1 MLIFST
7 VNEIWL
13 FNVMITLKTK
23 KALLLKKITQL
34 LTCLIAVM
42 AITMMNQAAFAST
55 HYVRS
60 TTPTIFF
67 HGYNSGAHAERYMVN
82 GIKKAGVSKT
92 VITANVAADG
102 KVTLQGRIPTNAT
115 NPLVMVNF
123 ENSRN
128 TDYAMQGQWVKNVVV
143 KLQQTYH
150 IKKMNIEAHSMGNMA
165 VMYYLLANGQ
175 NKKLPQLQK
184 QVAMAGTFDGAMG
197 WNEPNNLT
205 VNKTTGKPSAENEA
219 FKKLLP
225 LRQTY
230 PHQVQVL
237 NIYGDL
243 GDGNDSQVSNNSCQ
257 TLRYLLNNR
266 ARSYREVKITGTN
279 AKHELL
285 HHNQQVNQ
293 ILIHFFWES

>member
-1 MLIFST
+1 MKKFIKILSLLVVGVAIIF
-7 VNEIWL
+7 IG
-13 FNVMITLKTK
+13 
-23 KALLLKKITQL
+23 QPGY
-34 LTCLIAVM
+34 
-42 AITMMNQAAFAST
+42 AAK
-55 HYVRS
+55 YRQS

-67 HGYNSGAHAERYMVN
+67 HGYNSGAHAEQYMVN
-82 GIKKAGVSKT
+82 GIKQAGVSKT
-92 VITANVAADG
+92 AITADVAADG
-102 KVTLQGRIPTNAT
+102 QVTLEGRIPKGAI

-143 KLQQTYH
+143 KLRQTYH
-150 IKKMNIEAHSMGNMA
+150 FKKMNIEAHSMGNMA

-205 VNKTTGKPSAENEA
+205 VNPKTGKPSAENDS

-225 LRQTY
+225 LRNTY
-230 PHQVQVL
+230 PRQVQVL

-243 GDGNDSQVSNNSCQ
+243 GDGNDSQVSNSSCQ
-257 TLRYLLNNR
+257 TLRYLINGR
-266 ARSYREVKITGTN
+266 AKSYREVKITGPN

-285 HHNQQVNQ
+285 HHNPRVNK
-293 ILIHFFWES
+293 ILIQYFWGK

>member
-1 MLIFST
+1 MKHGVKL
-7 VNEIWL
+7 
-13 FNVMITLKTK
+13 
-23 KALLLKKITQL
+23 
-34 LTCLIAVM
+34 LIAFLM
-42 AITMMNQAAFAST
+42 AGLCLVATFPVHAASH
-55 HYVRS
+55 HYVQS

-67 HGYNSGAHAERYMVN
+67 HGFNSGAHAERYMVE

-92 VITANVAADG
+92 IITANVAADG
-102 KVTLQGRIPTNAT
+102 KVTLEGRIPHGAI

-128 TDYAMQGQWVKNVVV
+128 TDYTMQGQWVKNVIV

-184 QVAMAGTFDGAMG
+184 QVALAGTFDGAMG
-197 WNEPNNLT
+197 WNEPANLT
-205 VNKTTGKPSAENEA
+205 INSKTGKPSAENDS

-225 LRQTY
+225 LRSTY
-230 PHQVQVL
+230 PQQVQVL

-243 GDGNDSQVSNNSCQ
+243 GDGNDSQVSNNSCR
-257 TLRYLLNNR
+257 TLRYLINGR
-266 ARSYREVKITGTN
+266 TKSYREVKITGAN

-285 HHNQQVNQ
+285 HHNPAVNQ
-293 ILIHFFWES
+293 LLIRFFWSK